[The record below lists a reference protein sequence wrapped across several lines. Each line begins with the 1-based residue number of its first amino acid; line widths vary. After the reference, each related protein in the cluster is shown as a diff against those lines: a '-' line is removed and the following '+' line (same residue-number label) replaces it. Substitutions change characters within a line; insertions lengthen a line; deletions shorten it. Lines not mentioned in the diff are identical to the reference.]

1 MDEILIRLFKL
12 TLSYLTFCYVFCKS
26 KLTRNFMFH
35 FQKAQDRSRILLKAI
50 DDYGLGVAAT
60 FNGSTKSTTVQ
71 TKNLLV
77 AIKRVDQDSPV

>member
-1 MDEILIRLFKL
+1 MRYFLLR
-12 TLSYLTFCYVFCKS
+12 SCKS
-26 KLTRNFMFH
+26 KLTCNCMFH
-35 FQKAQDRSRILLKAI
+35 FQESQDRGRILVKAI

-71 TKNLLV
+71 RKNLLV

>member
-1 MDEILIRLFKL
+1 M
-12 TLSYLTFCYVFCKS
+12 V
-26 KLTRNFMFH
+26 H
-35 FQKAQDRSRILLKAI
+35 FQEAQDRSRILMKAI

-60 FNGSTKSTTVQ
+60 FTGSTKSTTIQ